1 MLETE
6 ILRKLQALW
15 EEGERHDAHC
25 AERREKCLNITMDTG
40 RFLYQLARFSSS
52 RHILEIGTSNGFST
66 IWLALAA
73 SASGGQ
79 VISLDVLPAK
89 QQRARENLA
98 AFGVESQVELVLADA
113 ADWLAGAPSSSIDLL
128 FLDAERRLYPG
139 YWPDIQRV
147 LRSGGLLV
155 MDNAQSHQDECRD
168 FVGQVLATDGY
179 LAETYTIGK
188 GQFVILK
195 DG

>member
-1 MLETE
+1 MLNGQ

-25 AERREKCLNITMDTG
+25 NERSEKCLNITMDTG
-40 RFLYQLARFSSS
+40 RFLYQLARFSGS
-52 RHILEIGTSNGFST
+52 RRILEIGTSNGFST
-66 IWLALAA
+66 IWLATAA
-73 SASGGQ
+73 RANGGQ
-79 VISLDVLPAK
+79 VISLDVLAAK

-98 AFGVESQVELVLADA
+98 SFGVASAAELVLADA
-113 ADWLAGAPSSSIDLL
+113 ADWLADAPSSSIDLL
-128 FLDAERRLYPG
+128 FLDAERRLYAD
-139 YWPDIQRV
+139 YWSNIQRV
-147 LRSGGLLV
+147 LRPGGLLV
-155 MDNAQSHQDECRD
+155 MDNALSHQDECRD

>member
-1 MLETE
+1 MLEAE
-6 ILRKLQALW
+6 ALGKLQALW

-25 AERREKCLNITMDTG
+25 TERREKCLNITMDTG
-40 RFLYQLARFSSS
+40 RFLYQLVRFSGS

-66 IWLALAA
+66 IWLALATR
-73 SASGGQ
+73 ASGGR
-79 VISLDVLPAK
+79 VISLDVLAAK

-98 AFGVESQVELVLADA
+98 SFGVESRVELVLADA
-113 ADWLAGAPSSSIDLL
+113 TDWLAGAPPASIDLL
-128 FLDAERRLYPG
+128 FLDAERRHYPS

-147 LRSGGLLV
+147 LRPGGLVV

>member
-1 MLETE
+1 MLDQDVA
-6 ILRKLQALW
+6 RKLQALW
-15 EEGERHDAHC
+15 EEGEQHDALC
-25 AERREKCLNITMDTG
+25 SVRAEKCLNITMDTG
-40 RFLYQLARFSSS
+40 RFLYQLARFSGS
-52 RHILEIGTSNGFST
+52 RRILEIGTSNGFST

-73 SASGGQ
+73 QANGGK
-79 VISLDVLPAK
+79 VISLDVLATK

-98 AFGVESQVELVLADA
+98 GFGVESMVELVLADA
-113 ADWLAGAPSSSIDLL
+113 AAWLTEAPPASVDLL
-128 FLDAERRLYPG
+128 FLDAERSHYPG
-139 YWPDIQRV
+139 YWADIQRV
-147 LRSGGLLV
+147 LWPGGLVV

>member
-1 MLETE
+1 MLEAET
-6 ILRKLQALW
+6 LRKLEALW

-25 AERREKCLNITMDTG
+25 NERNEKCLNITMDTG
-40 RFLYQLARFSSS
+40 RFLYQLARFSGS

-66 IWLALAA
+66 IWLALAGRA
-73 SASGGQ
+73 NGGR

-98 AFGVESQVELVLADA
+98 AFGVESQVELVPADA
-113 ADWLAGAPSSSIDLL
+113 SDWLAGAPPSSIDLL

-147 LRSGGLLV
+147 LRPGGLLV
-155 MDNAQSHQDECRD
+155 MDNAQSHPDECRD